1 MKRHLCLAALLLM
14 GCSKVPPPAATATPA
29 SAYVLGI
36 EAAQVVRQSISPK
49 VAVTGSVVADR
60 RVDLAS
66 SASGLVESVSVE
78 LGQFVSQGQVLVR
91 LRPAEV
97 ERQTR
102 LSQAQYLE
110 RAYQSGVLSPKG
122 SLRQPADVPSIR
134 KAKGN
139 LEYYKRHYESYL
151 ELRKDEL
158 ISDQQV
164 TDALHDY
171 TNAKADYEASME
183 SYHQAVAQV
192 KMGQVEVDVERSK
205 GVDYVVKSPF
215 DGYVQERKVSVGSYA
230 SQGQPLGLVLVSA
243 SPLFA
248 ELEVPQQYAG
258 QLRLG
263 QAVELTCDA
272 YPGKTLRA
280 HVERV
285 SPDADPATRT
295 LAVQARLQD
304 MPRWLKPGM
313 FVKAGLQVE
322 APREQMLVPDASVLT
337 LQGKSH
343 VFVLKPQGEQWVA
356 RRLPVEVGKS
366 SDDWV
371 EVKGLSALERVAA
384 SDLTSLEDGSLVKI
398 SKEIRQTP

>member
-230 SQGQPLGLVLVSA
+230 SQGQPLGLVLV
-243 SPLFA
+243 
-248 ELEVPQQYAG
+248 
-258 QLRLG
+258 
-263 QAVELTCDA
+263 
-272 YPGKTLRA
+272 
-280 HVERV
+280 
-285 SPDADPATRT
+285 
-295 LAVQARLQD
+295 
-304 MPRWLKPGM
+304 
-313 FVKAGLQVE
+313 
-322 APREQMLVPDASVLT
+322 
-337 LQGKSH
+337 
-343 VFVLKPQGEQWVA
+343 
-356 RRLPVEVGKS
+356 
-366 SDDWV
+366 
-371 EVKGLSALERVAA
+371 LSL
-384 SDLTSLEDGSLVKI
+384 I
-398 SKEIRQTP
+398 HI